1 MPLVKVEIEKGHSR
15 DFLISLIE
23 STMDCV
29 QKILKLPSDDRN
41 IRLTEYDKGLF
52 LMKPPYRLII
62 EISMFSGRTLDT
74 KRELYLLIVN
84 TLQNKLGIDKSE
96 VFILI
101 NEQPKDNWG
110 IRGGTPA
117 SEIDLGF
124 KVEI

>member
-1 MPLVKVEIEKGHSR
+1 MPLVKVEIEKGHNR

-52 LMKPPYRLII
+52 QMKPPYRLII

-96 VFILI
+96 VFIFI

>member
-1 MPLVKVEIEKGHSR
+1 MPLVKVEIEKGQNR

-96 VFILI
+96 VFIFI

-117 SEIDLGF
+117 SKIDLGF

>member
-1 MPLVKVEIEKGHSR
+1 MPLVKVEIEKGHNR

-96 VFILI
+96 VFIFI

>member
-1 MPLVKVEIEKGHSR
+1 MPLVKVEIEKGHNR

>member
-1 MPLVKVEIEKGHSR
+1 MPLVKVEIEKGHNR

-41 IRLTEYDKGLF
+41 IRLTEYDKGVF
-52 LMKPPYRLII
+52 QMKPPYRLII

-96 VFILI
+96 VFIFI

>member
-1 MPLVKVEIEKGHSR
+1 MPLVKVEIEKGQNR

-52 LMKPPYRLII
+52 QMKPPYRLII

>member
-1 MPLVKVEIEKGHSR
+1 MPLVKVEIEKSHNR